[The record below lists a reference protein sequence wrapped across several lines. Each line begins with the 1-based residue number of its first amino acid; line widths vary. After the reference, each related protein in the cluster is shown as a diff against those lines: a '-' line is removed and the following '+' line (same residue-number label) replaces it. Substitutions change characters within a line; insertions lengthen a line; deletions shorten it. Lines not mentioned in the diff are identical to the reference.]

1 MFQVGKFPDL
11 LKILKVLP
19 IYKKDDDSYLLDKL
33 RFYGINDMAYLL
45 TRVSHRVQF
54 WGPCYF

>member
-33 RFYGINDMAYLL
+33 RFYGINEMAYLL
-45 TRVSHRVQF
+45 TRVSHRV
-54 WGPCYF
+54 